1 MPIAPAGICIS
12 RTEVRWPI
20 VPGMRI
26 AKPLLLVTTPLG
38 VAGGLWQAQQLAGG
52 LAVLMLAL
60 VAMMACAVGSVVV
73 VVRRERIAEAERNAH
88 GTRM

>member
-1 MPIAPAGICIS
+1 MPIAPTTLCAFPPRADGRIL
-12 RTEVRWPI
+12 
-20 VPGMRI
+20 PGMRI

-38 VAGGLWQAQQLAGG
+38 VAGGLWQAWQLAGG

-73 VVRRERIAEAERNAH
+73 VARRERATEAARRAD
-88 GTRM
+88 GAQP